1 VTCPNCAK
9 EIADQ
14 ATRCEHCGA
23 AVTAVAAREDEDKGK
38 TGGMLKAAGGTLLLV
53 GALMFMSATA
63 YGGGGTAGLAIV
75 LFVAGLVTF
84 FAGRVHV
91 EAR

>member
-1 VTCPNCAK
+1 MNCAQN
-9 EIADQ
+9 ISPSM
-14 ATRCEHCGA
+14 R
-23 AVTAVAAREDEDKGK
+23 AVAA
-38 TGGMLKAAGGTLLLV
+38 AAIIIALCSATNASAS
-53 GALMFMSATA
+53 GASLDGLHGVMRVHSAQIGSPGCLSATA

-75 LFVAGLVTF
+75 LFVAGMVTF

>member
-1 VTCPNCAK
+1 
-9 EIADQ
+9 
-14 ATRCEHCGA
+14 
-23 AVTAVAAREDEDKGK
+23 
-38 TGGMLKAAGGTLLLV
+38 LLLV
-53 GALMFMSATA
+53 GALMFLSATA